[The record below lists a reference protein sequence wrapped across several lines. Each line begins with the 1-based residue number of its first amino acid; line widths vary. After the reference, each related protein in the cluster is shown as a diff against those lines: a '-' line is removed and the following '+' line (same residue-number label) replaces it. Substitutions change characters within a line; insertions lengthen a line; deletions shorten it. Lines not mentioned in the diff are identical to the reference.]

1 MISEEEAIA
10 VVDKVPA
17 GLVAKDA
24 AGIVALY
31 SDDAVLVDIAAPG
44 LITTKEANLA
54 ATTDFVSGD
63 ITKAVV
69 NERKVQILDADTFVV
84 TEIVTVDMKPGG
96 KAQQATVR
104 VTDVVQKKADGSWT
118 IVNEHV
124 SAMPQMPK
132 TPLPVVA
139 TFPPQ

>member
-1 MISEEEAIA
+1 MRALVALCGLALAACSPTPAPQAAATAPEPPKMISEEEAIA

-54 ATTDFVSGD
+54 ATTEFVSSD

-69 NERKVQILDADTFVV
+69 NERKVQVLDAAPSSSPRSSPS
-84 TEIVTVDMKPGG
+84 I
-96 KAQQATVR
+96 
-104 VTDVVQKKADGSWT
+104 
-118 IVNEHV
+118 
-124 SAMPQMPK
+124 
-132 TPLPVVA
+132 
-139 TFPPQ
+139 